1 MIQLQSKYKRSI
13 RIFNKR
19 DAWYL
24 ETDNGQLYN
33 MSMTEGTHTP
43 WSDWTDKQTKG
54 QFKELRDWQKS
65 IFQMWA
71 MAFTPFANI
80 TLFTVWRK
88 GAGYNQDHD
97 VAVCY
102 DNTNS
107 TWLAS
112 TLDDFWIVNTTH
124 KNIELNKDSSYG
136 SLLDERVRKTFY
148 SATDSIGNVAIG

>member
-13 RIFNKR
+13 RVFNKR

-43 WSDWTDKQTKG
+43 WTDWREKQTTG
-54 QFKELRDWQKS
+54 QYKELRAWQMD
-65 IFQMWA
+65 IFKMWA
-71 MAFTPFANI
+71 MAFTPNANL
-80 TLFTVWRK
+80 TLFTIWRK

-102 DNTNS
+102 DNTNK
-107 TWLAS
+107 TWLVS
-112 TLDDFWIVNTTH
+112 TLDDFWIVNTKHT
-124 KNIELNKDSSYG
+124 NIELNKDSSYG

-148 SATDSIGNVAIG
+148 TATDSIGNVATG